1 MGDYKD
7 ADDAEADEP
16 EWVTEERKKFKEAYD
31 KDNDGKLNKEEV
43 SVFFLMFL
51 LVKYGKQDFSQQLH
65 QSCIQS
71 PWVFWL
77 AGECP
82 ERL

>member
-7 ADDAEADEP
+7 DNDAQADEP
-16 EWVTEERKKFKEAYD
+16 EWVTEERKKFKELYD

-43 SVFFLMFL
+43 SVFFMFQP
-51 LVKYGKQDFSQQLH
+51 VKYSKQDFSQQFQ
-65 QSCIQS
+65 QSCIQN
-71 PWVFWL
+71 PWAFWL

>member
-1 MGDYKD
+1 MDEFLGDYKD

-43 SVFFLMFL
+43 SVFFFMFL
-51 LVKYGKQDFSQQLH
+51 LVKYSRVNRIFHNSYSNVVLRALGLF
-65 QSCIQS
+65 
-71 PWVFWL
+71 
-77 AGECP
+77 G
-82 ERL
+82 